1 MLSQKT
7 KYALRAVLYL
17 SIESDPKIGLK
28 GGKDVSEALKM
39 PTAYTGKIL
48 QDLARV
54 NVITSLKGPGG
65 GFSVSEENT
74 KEPLLNIVEA
84 MGDLPFFS
92 LCGLGLSQ
100 CSDDQP
106 CPIHNIFKGC
116 RDELLKWFQ
125 NKTIADL
132 GDDLIKRE
140 LYLVV

>member
-17 SIESDPKIGLK
+17 SVESDLGSGLK
-28 GGKDVSEALKM
+28 GGKDVSDALKM
-39 PTAYTGKIL
+39 PAAYTGKIL
-48 QDLARV
+48 QDLARA

-65 GFSVSEENT
+65 GFYISKQNA
-74 KEPLLNIVEA
+74 KEPLLNIVEI

-92 LCGLGLSQ
+92 MCGLGLSQ

-106 CPIHNIFKGC
+106 CPIHDSFKGC
-116 RDELLKWFQ
+116 RDKLLDWFE
-125 NKTIADL
+125 NKTISDL
-132 GDDLIKRE
+132 GDDLLRRE